1 MKHLDPMLT
10 MLTALSALST
20 LPWCIITVSAL
31 CTLTLNTTTWYV
43 YLLLVVSALF
53 LADFYPRMLQR
64 LLCLLHAKLR
74 TL

>member
-20 LPWCIITVSAL
+20 LPWRIITVSAL
-31 CTLTLNTTTWYV
+31 CTLTQNTTMWYA
-43 YLLLVVSALF
+43 YLVLVVSALF
-53 LADFYPRMLQR
+53 LTDFYPRMLQR
-64 LLCLLHAKLR
+64 LLCLLHAKPR